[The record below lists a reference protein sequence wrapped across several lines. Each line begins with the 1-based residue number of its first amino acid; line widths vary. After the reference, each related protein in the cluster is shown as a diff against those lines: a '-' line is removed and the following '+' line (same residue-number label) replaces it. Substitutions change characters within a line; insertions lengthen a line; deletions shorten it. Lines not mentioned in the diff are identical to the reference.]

1 MNDLNRMRRRSLKKL
16 TRSILEI
23 DQQREEGAKMFRR
36 LSRLVGVRRFM
47 LALVFFTALL
57 LAADIRAQATSTHEI
72 TISAAIS
79 LKNAFEEIGKI
90 FMEQHSG
97 TKVAFNFGAS
107 GDLARQIE
115 AGAPVD
121 VFASAAQKDMDDI
134 GKKDLIAANS
144 RKNFAKNV
152 IVLVKPANSIIPL
165 RTLTDLQ
172 KEEVKKVVIGNPKT
186 VPAGRYAE
194 EALRHFNLW
203 DAVKDKLIFAE
214 NVRQVLDYVARD
226 EVDAGLVY
234 STDAMARSKEV
245 KAVMKLPEGS
255 HQPVV
260 YPIGVIK
267 GTKVETLSRAF
278 VDFVISAEGQR
289 TLSQYG
295 FITASPSR

>member
-1 MNDLNRMRRRSLKKL
+1 MRR
-16 TRSILEI
+16 
-23 DQQREEGAKMFRR
+23 F
-36 LSRLVGVRRFM
+36 
-47 LALVFFTALL
+47 VFVMVCFTALF
-57 LAADIRAQATSTHEI
+57 LAADIRAQSTSTHEV

-79 LKNAFEEIGKI
+79 LKNAFEEIGKT
-90 FMEQHSG
+90 FMEKHPG
-97 TKVAFNFGAS
+97 TKVVFNFGAS

-115 AGAPVD
+115 GGAPVD
-121 VFASAAQKDMDDI
+121 IFASAAQKDMDDI

-144 RKNFAKNV
+144 RKDFVKNAV
-152 IVLVKPANSIIPL
+152 VLVKPANSGIPL
-165 RTLTDLQ
+165 QSLKDLQ
-172 KEEVKKVVIGNPKT
+172 REEVRKICIGNPKT

-214 NVRQVLDYVARD
+214 NVRQVLDYVARG

-234 STDAMARSKEV
+234 STDAMVRSKEV
-245 KAVMKLPEGS
+245 KVVMKLPEGS

-267 GTKVETLSRAF
+267 GTKEETLSRAF

-289 TLSQYG
+289 ILSQYG

>member
-1 MNDLNRMRRRSLKKL
+1 M
-16 TRSILEI
+16 RSILVVG
-23 DQQREEGAKMFRR
+23 QKGEEDVKMFKR
-36 LSRLVGVRRFM
+36 LPRLHGMRRF
-47 LALVFFTALL
+47 VFVMVCFTALF
-57 LAADIRAQATSTHEI
+57 LAADIRAQSTSTHEI

-79 LKNAFEEIGKI
+79 VKNAFEEIGKT
-90 FMEQHSG
+90 FMEKHPG
-97 TKVAFNFGAS
+97 TKVVFNFGAS

-121 VFASAAQKDMDDI
+121 IFASAAQKDMDDI

-144 RKNFAKNV
+144 RKNFAKNAV
-152 IVLVKPANSIIPL
+152 VLVKPANSGIPL
-165 RTLTDLQ
+165 QSLKDLQ
-172 KEEVKKVVIGNPKT
+172 REEVRKIAIGNPKT

-234 STDAMARSKEV
+234 STDPMARSKEV
-245 KAVMKLPEGS
+245 KVVMKLPEGS

-267 GTKVETLSRAF
+267 GTKVETLARAF

-289 TLSQYG
+289 ILSQYG
-295 FITASPSR
+295 FITASPSM